1 MITSFEISKTEL
13 HKSVNYIIEAIM
25 KCKELQITFPTNHD
39 DQRKIAEG
47 FKKISSWIWLSGKQR
62 TCENAFIRLEE
73 SMNKLQKLET
83 QKLIHDKQEIW
94 FTHTSNLHHEVE
106 GTPAYNNKTKYIKIL
121 EKQIAD
127 LQAQLDCN
135 DIDDIAI

>member
-1 MITSFEISKTEL
+1 MWEKAERHELSNDVCQQLVEGVGIDTTNIDSYFTGNNTTRKRSNKESDISRENNEHAK
-13 HKSVNYIIEAIM
+13 
-25 KCKELQITFPTNHD
+25 
-39 DQRKIAEG
+39 
-47 FKKISSWIWLSGKQR
+47 
-62 TCENAFIRLEE
+62 NAFIRLEE

-106 GTPAYNNKTKYIKIL
+106 GTPSYNNKAKYIKIL